1 MSTVAVYDIATGV
14 WYEQDTWGGGP
25 GQTTLGCA
33 VVASAEDGSSH
44 NIYWY
49 GGFDGLHQAG
59 AYSDEVWVLSV
70 PSFMWMKVS
79 SGTPSHGRAGHKC
92 VKPYPDQMFVIGGY
106 PSLAGESLS
115 CLEGNIIQIFN
126 LNTLDWVETYDPNV
140 WSNYSVPAMIY
151 DKIGGAGTGS
161 ATMTAPSPSVSSNAT
176 LNGLVLKPYDMSK
189 ITTWYPYQATGTSAT
204 PRPTLL
210 PSAVPKPS
218 STPSFLAPVLGV
230 ILGLV
235 FITCL
240 VVAVML
246 YRRRKLLS
254 VNGTATRSDNGTVD
268 PQRSMLDWLRRI
280 PPDAKA
286 PTVTT
291 DETPNSPYDEDN
303 PYMPPAAAEIG
314 GGQVYEM
321 MGMSILPFPF
331 LPNFRPTNS

>member
-59 AYSDEVWVLSV
+59 AYSDDVWVLSV
-70 PSFMWMKVS
+70 PSFMWMKVK

-115 CLEGNIIQIFN
+115 CLEGGVIQIFN
-126 LNTLDWVETYDPNV
+126 LNTLEWVETYDPSV
-140 WSNYSVPAMIY
+140 WSNYSVPEMIY
-151 DKIGGAGTGS
+151 NMIGGTGTGS
-161 ATMTAPSPSVSSNAT
+161 ATMTAPSPSVSSNVT
-176 LNGLVLKPYDMSK
+176 LNGLFLQPYNISK
-189 ITTWYPYQATGTSAT
+189 ITKWYPYQANGTSAS

-210 PSAVPKPS
+210 PSAVPKS

-280 PPDAKA
+280 PADAKA

-291 DETPNSPYDEDN
+291 DDTPSSPYDEDN

-314 GGQVYEM
+314 EGQVYEM
-321 MGMSILPFPF
+321 MGKSILPFPF
-331 LPNFRPTNS
+331 LPSLCPENF